1 MGYIVEPVM
10 GTCGC
15 RLERVC
21 PCRVR
26 DSSGRKTGPV
36 TIIYIV
42 LSPIIYTRITRIVR
56 FHISIGKLED

>member
-1 MGYIVEPVM
+1 MNALILSE
-10 GTCGC
+10 
-15 RLERVC
+15 
-21 PCRVR
+21 
-26 DSSGRKTGPV
+26 KTLTHEKQAL